1 MNKLKWLVGLSAIFI
16 AGCAAY
22 FSVTGIAL
30 LFSGATLGV
39 GIMAASLE
47 IGKLVTASYLHQQWD
62 KISFLMKSYLTLA
75 VVILIIITSMGIFG
89 FLSNAYQKTALSVA
103 NVDSQVRVL
112 QEQRDALR
120 NDILRWE
127 DRIDILTNQRSTQEV
142 RYDSLIAGENWVNAR
157 RAFGLIE
164 SADEEIKTLNSQI
177 SETRT
182 EVQSLE
188 SQILG
193 IQTENIDLAR
203 EIGGFKFIAEAF
215 DVEIDV
221 AVKWFIIVL
230 ISVFDPLAVCLVIAF
245 NSLFERKV
253 KEYDV
258 YTENVT
264 DDNSEPPTV
273 VEEEKSVIE
282 SELNNEVIESEPSN
296 EPESEKRLDI
306 QKLAEEYK
314 QKVLGRVSS
323 TSQPK
328 PNTKKIQD
336 TNNELSYKIG

>member
-47 IGKLVTASYLHQQWD
+47 IGKLVTASYLHQRWN
-62 KISFLMKSYLTLA
+62 KISFLMKSYLTFA
-75 VVILIIITSMGIFG
+75 VVILIIVTSMGIFG

-112 QEQRDALR
+112 EEQRSSLK
-120 NDILRWE
+120 NDISRWE
-127 DRIDILTNQRSTQEV
+127 DRIDVLTNQRTNQEV

-177 SETRT
+177 LETRVS
-182 EVQSLE
+182 VQSLE
-188 SQILG
+188 SQILD
-193 IQTENIDLAR
+193 IQTQNIDLAR

-215 DVEIDV
+215 NVEIDV

-230 ISVFDPLAVCLVIAF
+230 ISVFDPLAVCLVVAF

-258 YTENVT
+258 YTEKGT
-264 DDNSEPPTV
+264 PEQPKPIAD
-273 VEEEKSVIE
+273 VEEKPSVEPTPTEEPKAEK
-282 SELNNEVIESEPSN
+282 
-296 EPESEKRLDI
+296 KLDI
-306 QKLAEEYK
+306 QKLAEDYK
-314 QKVLGRVSS
+314 QKVLGRVSN
-323 TSQPK
+323 TPQKK
-328 PNTKKIQD
+328 PNEKKLQD
-336 TNNELSYKIG
+336 TNNTISYKIG

>member
-1 MNKLKWLVGLSAIFI
+1 MNKLKWLVGLSAVFI

-112 QEQRDALR
+112 EEQRSSLR
-120 NDILRWE
+120 NDISRWE
-127 DRIDILTNQRSTQEV
+127 DRINVLTNQRTNQEV
-142 RYDSLIAGENWVNAR
+142 RYDSLIASENWVNAR

-215 DVEIDV
+215 DVEVDV

-245 NSLFERKV
+245 NSFFERKV

-258 YTENVT
+258 YTKNLT
-264 DDNSEPPTV
+264 DDNSEPPVV

-282 SELNNEVIESEPSN
+282 SEPSN
-296 EPESEKRLDI
+296 EPEPEKRLDI
-306 QKLAEEYK
+306 QKLAEDYK

-323 TSQPK
+323 NPQRK
-328 PNTKKIQD
+328 PNEKKFQD